1 MATKATIKNISDDFG
16 SITGTLSK
24 GSISDDRT
32 PALSGRLSK
41 KLGKK
46 ESLLIFSDGV
56 EIGEANVKGRNWN
69 FEPISDLEDTS
80 YNFQAIVSKGGKL
93 GNASKPYQILFDT
106 KAPTFDITGH
116 SESVVNDD
124 VTFKFNF
131 SEDVLDFKA
140 SDIKVTGGSKGKF
153 SGSGD
158 TYKLVVSPNSNDEGT
173 IIIKTN
179 AGIASDLAGNKNT
192 KNLSVQQEFD
202 TKSPTIDITGH
213 SENVISGDVT
223 FKFNFSEDVIGF
235 KAGDIKVSGGSKG
248 KFSGSGDTYK
258 LVVSPNSNEEGSLA
272 ISVGK
277 EAFADSVDNKNKK
290 QTDVLQKY
298 DTRISPIAK
307 NFVVPSEAQL
317 EDTVIEELNF
327 GSIYSELVK
336 VKDYPNGDTSFTA
349 DNFEIVN
356 VSIDGGNTLSA
367 EDAGITV
374 DRNGFIKID
383 TRVEAYQYLNDGDL
397 VDVVTK
403 FLVTANNG
411 LSDTGKVFFQVAG
424 VNEHNSDEPS
434 EQSGPI
440 AKDFVA
446 PISPQP
452 EDTVTTNLNFGQ
464 IYSELVKAKY
474 YPDGTFT
481 SDSFEIKNVSIDGLD
496 AISASEAGIT
506 VSSNGFIKIDTRVD
520 AYQYLGD
527 GDVVD
532 VVVKFKVTDNNGLYD
547 FGNVTFGV
555 AGIDNDEISGPI
567 AKDFVAPISQ
577 PEDTVV
583 KDLNFGE
590 IYSELVK
597 ARLYPDGTFTSDSF
611 EIINVSIDRKD
622 PITAAEAGI
631 TVKGDGLIKVD
642 TRVDAYQYLDDSDTV
657 DVVTMFKVTDHQ
669 GLYDFGTVTFQVVGI
684 SNDIF

>member
-1 MATKATIKNISDDFG
+1 MKA
-16 SITGTLSK
+16 
-24 GSISDDRT
+24 
-32 PALSGRLSK
+32 
-41 KLGKK
+41 
-46 ESLLIFSDGV
+46 
-56 EIGEANVKGRNWN
+56 
-69 FEPISDLEDTS
+69 
-80 YNFQAIVSKGGKL
+80 
-93 GNASKPYQILFDT
+93 
-106 KAPTFDITGH
+106 
-116 SESVVNDD
+116 
-124 VTFKFNF
+124 
-131 SEDVLDFKA
+131 
-140 SDIKVTGGSKGKF
+140 
-153 SGSGD
+153 
-158 TYKLVVSPNSNDEGT
+158 
-173 IIIKTN
+173 
-179 AGIASDLAGNKNT
+179 
-192 KNLSVQQEFD
+192 
-202 TKSPTIDITGH
+202 
-213 SENVISGDVT
+213 
-223 FKFNFSEDVIGF
+223 
-235 KAGDIKVSGGSKG
+235 
-248 KFSGSGDTYK
+248 
-258 LVVSPNSNEEGSLA
+258 
-272 ISVGK
+272 
-277 EAFADSVDNKNKK
+277 
-290 QTDVLQKY
+290 
-298 DTRISPIAK
+298 
-307 NFVVPSEAQL
+307 
-317 EDTVIEELNF
+317 
-327 GSIYSELVK
+327 
-336 VKDYPNGDTSFTA
+336 KDYPNGDTSFTA

-383 TRVEAYQYLNDGDL
+383 TRVEAYQYLNHGDL

-424 VNEHNSDEPS
+424 VNE
-434 EQSGPI
+434 GPI
-440 AKDFVA
+440 AKDFIA

-481 SDSFEIKNVSIDGLD
+481 SDSFDIENVSIDGLDAISASKAGITVNRNGFITIDTGVDAYQYLGEGDLVDVVVKFKVTDNNGLYDFGSVIFGVVGMDNDEKSGPIAKDFIAPISPQIEDTVTRNLNFGQIYSELVKAKYYPDGTFTSDSFEIKNVSIDGLD
-496 AISASEAGIT
+496 AIPASEAGIT

-567 AKDFVAPISQ
+567 AKDFVAPISPQ

-583 KDLNFGE
+583 QDLNFGE

-597 ARLYPDGTFTSDSF
+597 ARHYPDGTFTSESF

-642 TRVDAYQYLDDSDTV
+642 TRVDTYQYLDDSDTV